1 MKYVKIFIIVGIAVL
16 LLVFFFK
23 DVNFAEVKR
32 IVEQINPLYPV
43 LFMLGT
49 LVQFFIRAYRWGI
62 ILKPYK
68 ERIRLGT
75 LLDFTAIGF
84 FLNLLPGRLGEP
96 ARGILLARREGFKQS
111 QGLASVVV
119 ERMIDFLMLILMFLL
134 SLFFIKGGGSPFLAR
149 LKTLSLYLLPVILFV
164 FFLFY
169 FLNSPRV
176 FAWVERVLNVAVR
189 VFPQRI
195 RQRAREFLLNF
206 LSGLKLDLKGWDF
219 VRLFVVSF
227 LVWFFILIFY
237 WLLMKGFSIQA
248 GLFDTVPYFAV
259 LVVFAAVPT
268 PGMTGT
274 IDMGSKMALVE
285 LYGVSIDT
293 AVAYTLLVHVILLA
307 AWIILGLVAL
317 WRQGLSVKT
326 LRDIGKRREK

>member
-1 MKYVKIFIIVGIAVL
+1 MKYVKIVIIVGIAVL
-16 LLVFFFK
+16 LLFFFFK
-23 DVNFAEVKR
+23 DVNFVEVKR

-68 ERIRLGT
+68 QHLALGT

-96 ARGILLARREGFKQS
+96 ARGILLARHEDFKQS
-111 QGLASVVV
+111 YGLASVVV

-134 SLFFIKGGGSPFLAR
+134 SLLFIEEGGSPFLAK
-149 LKTLSLYLLPVILFV
+149 LKILSLYLLPIILFI

-189 VFPQRI
+189 VLPQRI
-195 RQRAREFLLNF
+195 RQRVQEFLLNF
-206 LSGLKLDLKGWDF
+206 LSGLKLNLKGWDF

-227 LVWFFILIFY
+227 SVWFFIVIFY
-237 WLLMKGFSIQA
+237 WLLMKGFAIQVR
-248 GLFDTVPYFAV
+248 LFDTVPYFV
-259 LVVFAAVPT
+259 ILVVFAAVPT

-274 IDMGSKMALVE
+274 IDMGSKMALMQ
-285 LYGVSIDT
+285 LYGVSKDT

-317 WRQGLSVKT
+317 WRQGLSLKM
-326 LRDIGKRREK
+326 LKDIGKKTEK